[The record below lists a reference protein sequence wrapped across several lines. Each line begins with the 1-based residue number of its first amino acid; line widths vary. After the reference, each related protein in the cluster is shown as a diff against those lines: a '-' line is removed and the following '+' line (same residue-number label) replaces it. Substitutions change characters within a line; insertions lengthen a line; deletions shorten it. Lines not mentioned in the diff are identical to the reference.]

1 MTLVREKNTTY
12 SFILLLNNVCLD
24 FIYFCEMWFSSV
36 LRYSLPPL
44 CVRLVGFLLISSNDI
59 ANLRTTTRP
68 QAPAMLHTA
77 LPSGACTQSLT
88 DYSQGSCDRTHS
100 TTICCMRAYRGQSIN
115 GMSPQ
120 GTSARSQYSSTQIHR
135 DSVVTTT
142 PINHYDD
149 DLNYPFHKQS
159 SIKRSLFGSHRVSVI
174 RLT

>member
-68 QAPAMLHTA
+68 QASAMVRTA

-88 DYSQGSCDRTHS
+88 DYGQTTGSCDRTRS
-100 TTICCMRAYRGQSIN
+100 TTICCMQAYRGQSIN
-115 GMSPQ
+115 GMSAQ
-120 GTSARSQYSSTQIHR
+120 GTSTRSQYGSTQIHR

-149 DLNYPFHKQS
+149 DLNYPFHRQS
-159 SIKRSLFGSHRVSVI
+159 SIKRSLFGSNS
-174 RLT
+174 LT